1 MAVISPSL
9 EQTFTQHFETLGNTA
24 DFYPTRQQA
33 IQAFQQQGLPNRKDE
48 AYKYTP
54 IASLLAGHISR
65 TQAPVPT
72 KPVPHSVFHDLPA
85 HYIHLQDGR
94 LSTPPDVPSQIQIMT
109 FQEAHEQQHPAFLA
123 HFAQHAKSTQDS
135 LVALNTAFFE
145 EGLFIYIPENVILD
159 KPLVIDHCATDSP
172 NVLSITHPRL
182 LIVAAPHSHAHI
194 ITTWQGVGF
203 TNAVSEVVVED
214 NARLDYYTL
223 QTALAQ
229 EGSQVQTTQGYQAT
243 RSTLNTYTFTWSGAL
258 VRNNLYCTS
267 DASHTETNMY
277 GLYSLRGEQH
287 IDNFTTVDHRRPYT
301 YSNELYKGVMTEKA
315 TGVFNGR
322 IYVRPAAQKTNAF
335 QTNNNLVLSDEATL
349 HTKPQLEIWADDV
362 KCSHGA
368 TTGRLDT
375 EQLFYLRARGI
386 PYNTACAL
394 LRQAFVSEVIDKV
407 PLDALRT
414 WLQTSWTAQEWKS

>member
-1 MAVISPSL
+1 MISPPL
-9 EQTFTQHFETLGNTA
+9 EQTFIQHFETLGSTA
-24 DFYPTRQQA
+24 SFYTTRQQA
-33 IQAFQQQGLPNRKDE
+33 IQALQQQGLPIRKDE

-54 IASLLAGHISR
+54 ITNLLAEHVGRAQVPAPQQPLSR
-65 TQAPVPT
+65 PVL
-72 KPVPHSVFHDLPA
+72 HDLPA
-85 HYIHLQDGR
+85 HHIRLHNGR
-94 LSTPPDVPSQIQIMT
+94 LSTPPDVPKQVQMMT
-109 FQEAHEQQHPAFLA
+109 FQEAYEQKHPAFLA

-145 EGLFIYIPENVILD
+145 EGLFVYIPEHTVPD
-159 KPLVIDHCATDSP
+159 KPLIIDHYTTDNP

-182 LIVAAPHSHAHI
+182 LIVAAPHSQAHV

-203 TNAVSEVVVED
+203 TNAVAEVVVED
-214 NARLDYYTL
+214 NARLDYYIL

-229 EGSQVQTTQGYQAT
+229 EAGQIQTTQVHQA
-243 RSTLNTYTFTWSGAL
+243 SNSLFNAYTFTWSGAL
-258 VRNNLYCTS
+258 VRNNLYCMS

-277 GLYSLRGEQH
+277 GLYSLQGRQH
-287 IDNFTTVDHRRPYT
+287 VDNFTTVDHRQPHT

-322 IYVRPAAQKTNAF
+322 IYVRPVAQKTNAF

-368 TTGRLDT
+368 TTGRLDA

-386 PYNTACAL
+386 PYDTACAL

-407 PLDALRT
+407 PLDTLKT
-414 WLQTSWTAQEWKS
+414 WLQDSWTT

>member
-9 EQTFTQHFETLGNTA
+9 EQTFTQHFETLGSTA
-24 DFYPTRQQA
+24 SFYPVRKQA
-33 IQAFQQQGLPNRKDE
+33 IQDFQQQGLPTLKNE

-54 IASLLAGHISR
+54 IARFLQEHASR
-65 TQAPVPT
+65 TPASASMQAL
-72 KPVPHSVFHDLPA
+72 PHPALDDLSA
-85 HYIHLQDGR
+85 YRICLHNGR
-94 LSTPPDVPSQIQIMT
+94 LSAPFDIPGQVQILT
-109 FQEAHEQQHPAFLA
+109 FQEAHEQQHTTFLA
-123 HFAQHAKSTQDS
+123 HFAQHANSLQDA

-145 EGLFIYIPENVILD
+145 EGLFIYIPEQTVLD
-159 KPLVIDHCATDSP
+159 KPLVIDHGATDSP
-172 NVLSITHPRL
+172 NALSVTYPRL
-182 LIVAAPHSHAHI
+182 LIVAAPHSQAHI
-194 ITTWQGVGF
+194 ITNWQGAGF
-203 TNAVSEVVVED
+203 SNAVAEVVVEES
-214 NARLDYYTL
+214 ARLDYYTL

-229 EGSQVQTTQGYQAT
+229 EAGQVQTTQGYQAA
-243 RSTLNTYTFTWSGAL
+243 RSTLNTYTFTWSGAV
-258 VRNNLYCTS
+258 VRNNLYCRS

-287 IDNFTTVDHRRPYT
+287 VDNFTTVDHRQPYT

-335 QTNNNLVLSDEATL
+335 QTNNNLVLSDGAKL

-368 TTGRLDT
+368 TTGRLDSD
-375 EQLFYLRARGI
+375 QLFYLRARGI
-386 PYNTACAL
+386 PYETASTL

-407 PLDALRT
+407 PLDALKT
-414 WLQTSWTAQEWKS
+414 WLQADWAAQA